1 MAKDL
6 ASRHLRY
13 MPLRTLAVDPV
24 TEQRIQRE
32 IARGVYLEP
41 DEVVNRALDLLESQE
56 AWLLRNR
63 DAINERL
70 EESMAQA
77 ERGEVYTPE
86 EARALL
92 DSARAA
98 RTRAL

>member
-1 MAKDL
+1 
-6 ASRHLRY
+6 
-13 MPLRTLAVDPV
+13 MP
-24 TEQRIQRE
+24 
-32 IARGVYLEP
+32 
-41 DEVVNRALDLLESQE
+41 DLLESQE